1 MSEKPRAGRLF
12 DSQFTAVGAAPQ
24 SKGNFGFIVTN
35 GSSEFRE
42 AFDAIIPEWQ
52 FASCESDI
60 PSLSRPYRFVERGIS
75 LGAVVIE
82 QRNHLFLRSRHA
94 NRLGRI
100 VSSRFSVPVCQKKI
114 RPSLQA
120 RRMVGR
126 EAGIKPGPAEERST
140 SLAKNAKDMALAQ
153 RVCAR
158 WALCFRPSLSKV
170 RPSPCF

>member
-1 MSEKPRAGRLF
+1 
-12 DSQFTAVGAAPQ
+12 
-24 SKGNFGFIVTN
+24 VTD

-52 FASCESDI
+52 FAACESDI

-82 QRNHLFLRSRHA
+82 QRNHLFPVRGMQNLRTCCIDPI
-94 NRLGRI
+94 LGAG
-100 VSSRFSVPVCQKKI
+100 VSKKV

-153 RVCAR
+153 RECVLAGLFASGR
-158 WALCFRPSLSKV
+158 VYQKLDGVIYFDPRDGVPLPIA
-170 RPSPCF
+170 